1 MSATKASAVA
11 AVGLIGVLITSGA
24 QAQSAGG
31 PDTEITLLKEQLRL
45 MEQKLEKLHEQ
56 MAPLQNEINQLN
68 RQFWVNKDKVKAHK
82 YDLSASR
89 YRQIE
94 QDAIFYEQPHVT
106 LNRLRQLETM
116 AIRQVCELDEML
128 GDDAIQ
134 IP

>member
-1 MSATKASAVA
+1 LLRERA
-11 AVGLIGVLITSGA
+11 A
-24 QAQSAGG
+24 
-31 PDTEITLLKEQLRL
+31 
-45 MEQKLEKLHEQ
+45 
-56 MAPLQNEINQLN
+56 APAD
-68 RQFWVNKDKVKAHK
+68 RP
-82 YDLSASR
+82 
-89 YRQIE
+89 IE